1 MITLP
6 KLDYVYD
13 ALEPWIDSRT
23 MEIHLTKHHQA
34 YIDKYNAAVSGSA
47 LEGKDVHEVLKDL
60 SKVPEN
66 IRNAVRNHGGGYVN
80 HLLFWKIM
88 GPKAGGVP
96 TGRLL
101 EEIKK
106 TFGSFENF
114 QKSFSD
120 AALNRFGSGWAWL
133 VSNKGKLEVYS
144 TANQDSPISE
154 GKVPLLGI
162 DVWEHAYYLKYQ
174 QKRAEYVT
182 NFWNVVNWKYVQKLF
197 EEKANS

>member
-1 MITLP
+1 MNMIILP
-6 KLDYVYD
+6 KLDYAYD
-13 ALEPWIDSRT
+13 ALEPWIDART

-34 YIDKYNAAVSGSA
+34 YIDKYNAAVQGTE

-88 GPKAGGVP
+88 GPNAGGAP
-96 TGRLL
+96 TGKLL
-101 EEIKK
+101 DAIIKQ
-106 TFGSFENF
+106 FGSFEEF
-114 QKSFSD
+114 QKLFSD

-133 VSNKGKLEVYS
+133 VLNKGKLEVYS
-144 TANQDSPISE
+144 TANQNSPLSE
-154 GKVPLLGI
+154 GKIPLLGV

-182 NFWNVVNWKYVQKLF
+182 NFWNVVNW
-197 EEKANS
+197 EEVSRRFL